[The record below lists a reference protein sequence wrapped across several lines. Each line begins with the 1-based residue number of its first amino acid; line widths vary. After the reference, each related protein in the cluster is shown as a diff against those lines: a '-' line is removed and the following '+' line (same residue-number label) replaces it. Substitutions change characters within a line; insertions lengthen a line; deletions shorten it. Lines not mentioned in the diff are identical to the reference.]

1 MAGKSPSFGDV
12 PALWRH
18 IWWEYHHIYLN
29 TLIIIYIYSGYDQ
42 TCHGDITKSYHIIS
56 YNYYHIKCV
65 HIIYHVLPY
74 III

>member
-29 TLIIIYIYSGYDQ
+29 TLIIIYI
-42 TCHGDITKSYHIIS
+42 
-56 YNYYHIKCV
+56 
-65 HIIYHVLPY
+65 
-74 III
+74 